1 MRDFDFTMVNAPP
14 PLLGP
19 CRGGNGEGG
28 GGGGSSG
35 GRHARQAERERGR
48 RRKRRPHTVVENVP
62 HVCNDQAGRWGDTLK
77 HRQQRE
83 ANISV
88 VVTSA
93 QTSKY

>member
-1 MRDFDFTMVNAPP
+1 M
-14 PLLGP
+14 
-19 CRGGNGEGG
+19 
-28 GGGGSSG
+28 
-35 GRHARQAERERGR
+35 
-48 RRKRRPHTVVENVP
+48 VENVP

-93 QTSKY
+93 QTYKY